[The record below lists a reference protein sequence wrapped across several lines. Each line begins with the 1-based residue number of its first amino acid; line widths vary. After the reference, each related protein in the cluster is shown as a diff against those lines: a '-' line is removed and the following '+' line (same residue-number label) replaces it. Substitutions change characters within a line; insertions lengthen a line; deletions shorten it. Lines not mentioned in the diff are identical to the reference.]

1 MNRREFLRALASC
14 AAAKLARPA
23 LAGSLGGRVRVALA
37 RDTAL
42 AGLEG
47 EALHEAVAALTH
59 RAVCD
64 ALGIANPHQ
73 AWRSLFRPDD
83 VVAVKLN
90 CLAPQLAPSPGI
102 VRAIVQ
108 GLGAAG
114 VPPNHIIFY
123 DKEDRDLEAAGFTPC
138 AEGDGPYFYGTIGP
152 TRNPGYEE
160 RFTLIGET
168 SFRLSKIITRE
179 ATAIINVP
187 VVKQHEYAGMTGAL
201 KNHFGSIHNPEDFH
215 KFACDPA
222 ISDVNRALAI
232 ASKQRLVIFDA
243 LRVLYDG
250 GPAYQPGCVVPYW
263 AVMAST
269 DPVAIDTK
277 VCQLIDLCRQQ
288 KGLPPLATLEYP
300 PKHIKT
306 AAAAGLGIGEDD
318 RIDLIVYQA

>member
-1 MNRREFLRALASC
+1 MNRRDFLRALASC
-14 AAAKLARPA
+14 AAAGLARPLIGA
-23 LAGSLGGRVRVALA
+23 TNDGRARVALA
-37 RDTAL
+37 MATGL
-42 AGLEG
+42 ARLEG
-47 EALHEAVAALTH
+47 EALYDAVAALTH

-64 ALGIANPHQ
+64 AIGVANPQQ
-73 AWRSLFRPDD
+73 AWRSLFRPED

-114 VPPNHIIFY
+114 IPPNHIIFY
-123 DKEDRDLEAAGFTPC
+123 DKEDRDLEAAGFTLC
-138 AEGDGPYFYGTIGP
+138 AEGDGPYFYGTIGS

-160 RFTLIGET
+160 RFTLVGDT
-168 SFRLSKIITRE
+168 SFRLSKIVTRE

-222 ISDVNRALAI
+222 ISNVNRAVAI
-232 ASKQRLVIFDA
+232 ASKQRLIIVDA

-269 DPVAIDTK
+269 DPVAVDTK
-277 VCQLIDLCRQQ
+277 ICQLIDLCRQQ
-288 KGLPPLATLEYP
+288 KGLPPLAELEYP
-300 PKHIKT
+300 PKHVKT
-306 AAAAGLGIGEDD
+306 AAAAGIGIGDDD
-318 RIDLIVYQA
+318 RIDLVVYQA

>member
-1 MNRREFLRALASC
+1 MNRRDFLRALASC
-14 AAAKLARPA
+14 AAASWLGPA
-23 LAGSLGGRVRVALA
+23 GAASGNGRARVALA
-37 RDTAL
+37 MNTGLAMLEEDAL
-42 AGLEG
+42 YD
-47 EALHEAVAALTH
+47 AVAALTH

-64 ALGIANPHQ
+64 ALGITDPRQ
-73 AWRSLFRPDD
+73 AWKSLFRPDD

-90 CLAPQLAPSPGI
+90 CLAPQLASSPGI

-114 VPPNHIIFY
+114 IPPNHIIFY
-123 DKEDRDLEAAGFTPC
+123 DKEDRDLEAAGFTLC

-152 TRNPGYEE
+152 AKNPGYEE
-160 RFTLIGET
+160 RFTLVGDT
-168 SFRLSKIITRE
+168 SFRLSKIVTRE

-222 ISDVNRALAI
+222 ISDVNRAVAI
-232 ASKQRLVIFDA
+232 ASKQRLIIFDA
-243 LRVLYDG
+243 LRILYDG

-288 KGLPPLATLEYP
+288 KGLRPLAELEYP

-306 AAAAGLGIGEDD
+306 AAAAGIGIGDDD
-318 RIDLIVYQA
+318 RIDLVVYQV